1 MQSNLT
7 LSPLMPGVSE
17 QEALARAGSP
27 EAGKSERGESRF
39 AGVLDREVR
48 SGQGSGREDGGSD
61 GSRVKEVSGHEKETA
76 ESDSQPASGEDA
88 SATSTAQD
96 TAGASAEEAASSG
109 RESGSVRPEEAVA
122 ETEAA
127 ASVLGGL
134 PIVPAEDSP
143 RETAPTASDEREA
156 VNAPTLARALERAE
170 ALRALVRERLNAQG
184 MDDAPEPTSEQGQGA
199 RSLEALFESL
209 NEIADSALEAATRRI
224 RLHYE
229 PVRDRLSNELR
240 ELAGLAGGELPR
252 RPLESPAGPAS
263 APQVTLAAGGA
274 GETRPEGGM
283 RPAQIGLDA
292 VFGRPGWDQALGEKV
307 TWMIGRKLQAAEI
320 RMNPPHLGPLE
331 VKIQW
336 HNDQT
341 QIQFASHHAVVRDAL
356 EAALPRLRE
365 LMAQAGVDL
374 GQVDVSAHS
383 RGGDRQQE
391 QAGQAGGEAAPA
403 SADWHPGDEE
413 APEVARV
420 LPGTRLRAG
429 LDLYA

>member
-27 EAGKSERGESRF
+27 EAGKSERGESGF

-48 SGQGSGREDGGSD
+48 SGQGGGREDGGSD
-61 GSRVKEVSGHEKETA
+61 GTRVKDASGHEKET
-76 ESDSQPASGEDA
+76 SGTDSQPASGEDA

-96 TAGASAEEAASSG
+96 AAGASAEEAASSG
-109 RESGSVRPEEAVA
+109 RKSGSHRPEEAVA

-134 PIVPAEDSP
+134 PIVPAEEVL

-156 VNAPTLARALERAE
+156 ANGPTLARALERAE
-170 ALRALVRERLNAQG
+170 ALRAVVRDGQNAQG
-184 MDDAPEPTSEQGQGA
+184 VDDAPESVPERGPDL
-199 RSLEALFESL
+199 RSFQALFESV
-209 NEIADSALEAATRRI
+209 NEVADSALEAATRRI

-240 ELAGLAGGELPR
+240 ELSGLAGGELPR
-252 RPLESPAGPAS
+252 RPLESPAGSAS

-274 GETRPEGGM
+274 GETRPEGSM
-283 RPAQIGLDA
+283 RPVQIGLDA
-292 VFGRPGWDQALGEKV
+292 VFGRSGWDQALGEKV
-307 TWMIGRKLQAAEI
+307 TWMIGQKLQAAEI

-365 LMAQAGVDL
+365 LMTQAGVDL

-383 RGGDRQQE
+383 QGGDRQQE
-391 QAGQAGGEAAPA
+391 QAGQAGGEAVPA
-403 SADWHPGDEE
+403 STDWHPGDEE
-413 APEVARV
+413 APKVARV
-420 LPGTRLRAG
+420 VPGTRLRAG
-429 LDLYA
+429 VDLFA